1 MSEVSMKAE
10 VIKFSLYIVDNFYCN
25 RKVQFLQVLKESQVR
40 YHKIRKKKF
49 RIGSKY
55 LKKYGFITYQYIYS
69 AHIFLRTLLTRLL
82 LNLGITSPETE
93 QLLKVFELKNAWC

>member
-40 YHKIRKKKF
+40 YHKIRIKN
-49 RIGSKY
+49 S
-55 LKKYGFITYQYIYS
+55 
-69 AHIFLRTLLTRLL
+69 
-82 LNLGITSPETE
+82 
-93 QLLKVFELKNAWC
+93 ELVQSI

>member
-40 YHKIRKKKF
+40 YHKIRIKNSESVQSIWKNMVLWLTN
-49 RIGSKY
+49 IST
-55 LKKYGFITYQYIYS
+55 L
-69 AHIFLRTLLTRLL
+69 HIF
-82 LNLGITSPETE
+82 S
-93 QLLKVFELKNAWC
+93 

>member
-40 YHKIRKKKF
+40 YHKIRIKNSESVQSIWKNMVLWL
-49 RIGSKY
+49 INIST
-55 LKKYGFITYQYIYS
+55 L
-69 AHIFLRTLLTRLL
+69 HIF
-82 LNLGITSPETE
+82 S
-93 QLLKVFELKNAWC
+93 

>member
-40 YHKIRKKKF
+40 YHKIRIKNSELVQSIWKNMVLWL
-49 RIGSKY
+49 INIST
-55 LKKYGFITYQYIYS
+55 L
-69 AHIFLRTLLTRLL
+69 HIF
-82 LNLGITSPETE
+82 S
-93 QLLKVFELKNAWC
+93 